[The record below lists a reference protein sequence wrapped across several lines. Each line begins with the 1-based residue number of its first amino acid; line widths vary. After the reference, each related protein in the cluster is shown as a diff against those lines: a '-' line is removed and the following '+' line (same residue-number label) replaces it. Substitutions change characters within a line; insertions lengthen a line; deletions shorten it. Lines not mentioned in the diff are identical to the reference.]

1 MAKFIIIRGQRD
13 FGKTTNAG
21 LVYSELLKISETK
34 HRFNGKDV
42 ESNSLEYKK
51 DSDELFDFSAIL
63 TINGKKI
70 GISSAGDVP
79 TELER
84 IINNFINKGIEII
97 ICCSRSRNVR
107 GSSYRM
113 IIDKFS
119 KNNKILKEIWVSHS
133 VNKADKESIK
143 KNSVSEIIKIVNDN
157 VS

>member
-13 FGKTTNAG
+13 SGKTTTAG

-42 ESNSLEYKK
+42 ESNSLEYNKVSG
-51 DSDELFDFSAIL
+51 DLIDFSAIV
-63 TINGKKI
+63 TINSIKI

-79 TELER
+79 KELEKN
-84 IINNFINKGIEII
+84 INNFINKEIEII
-97 ICCSRSRNVR
+97 ICCSRSRNVK

-119 KNNKILKEIWVSHS
+119 KNNKILKEFWVSYS
-133 VNKADKESIK
+133 ENKADKESIK
-143 KNSVSEIIKIVNDN
+143 KHSVLEIIKIVNNN